1 MLKIGR
7 GSKGVEQKWSLIES
21 GRRSKMA
28 DDGKWPM
35 LTVYHEIKIPVGV
48 SFPRLDLTLVQVFVL
63 LQLHLRLLYSS
74 RFHVLPEVF
83 PRHLPKKG

>member
-1 MLKIGR
+1 MADAQNWTGIK
-7 GSKGVEQKWSLIES
+7 S

-28 DDGKWPM
+28 DEKWSM
-35 LTVYHEIKIPVGV
+35 LAIYHKIKIPVDV